1 MPNKTQEGLIAE
13 MHTDIKWL
21 KNFMECAD
29 KRYAKKWVE
38 KLGVGLVST
47 ILVIVI
53 GAIMGLLLVPHTVAY
68 TQLFYNFI
76 T

>member
-1 MPNKTQEGLIAE
+1 MPNKTQEGLISE

-38 KLGVGLVST
+38 KLGVGVVSLVLVAVVGALLGL
-47 ILVIVI
+47 ILVPKT
-53 GAIMGLLLVPHTVAY
+53 MAY
-68 TQLFYNFI
+68 INLYTNLI